1 MHRLNN
7 YLKTKKMNLGGGS
20 VRINPAGVLL
30 VAVVFIL
37 FVYFNLGGN
46 NGGAVSS
53 DDLESYL
60 KMSDSVSLKSLL
72 AVSIEMARRGGAEVK
87 RIREQVRQAPSNI
100 RCRTK
105 FHCDGNKWL
114 PSNKSIHRPNSQYL
128 IQPPIG

>member
-46 NGGAVSS
+46 NVSS
-53 DDLESYL
+53 DDLESYQ

-87 RIREQVRQAPSNI
+87 RIREQVRQYTNI
-100 RCRTK
+100 AK
-105 FHCDGNKWL
+105 
-114 PSNKSIHRPNSQYL
+114 
-128 IQPPIG
+128 

>member
-46 NGGAVSS
+46 NVSS
-53 DDLESYL
+53 DDLESYQ

-87 RIREQVRQAPSNI
+87 RIREQVSQAPLLKSTYINI
-100 RCRTK
+100 E
-105 FHCDGNKWL
+105 
-114 PSNKSIHRPNSQYL
+114 
-128 IQPPIG
+128 

>member
-53 DDLESYL
+53 DDLESYQ

-100 RCRTK
+100 RCDVGQNFTVMVTNGCLPTK
-105 FHCDGNKWL
+105 AFIG
-114 PSNKSIHRPNSQYL
+114 L
-128 IQPPIG
+128 ILST

>member
-46 NGGAVSS
+46 NGAVSP
-53 DDLESYL
+53 DDLESYQ

-87 RIREQVRQAPSNI
+87 RIREQVRLAPIS
-100 RCRTK
+100 K
-105 FHCDGNKWL
+105 VYQHC
-114 PSNKSIHRPNSQYL
+114 
-128 IQPPIG
+128 